1 MISPKIFLSFLKK
14 KGFNFFS
21 GVPDS
26 VLKNFTNLLDH
37 DNKINHIVSTN
48 EGSAISLGIGYHL
61 ATKKVPCIYMQ
72 NSGLGNAFN
81 PLTSIAHKKVYS
93 IPLLLI
99 IGWRGSPKS
108 KDEPQHNVMGKITQ
122 KTLKLM
128 NIKSA
133 VINGRSN
140 FKKLERQISNL
151 KSNKKTFAILI
162 KPNSFN
168 KYNLKKKKTKK
179 NIFKRAEFLEYFL
192 TKIPQKSKIISTT
205 GYSSREV
212 FQIK

>member
-1 MISPKIFLSFLKK
+1 
-14 KGFNFFS
+14 
-21 GVPDS
+21 
-26 VLKNFTNLLDH
+26 
-37 DNKINHIVSTN
+37 
-48 EGSAISLGIGYHL
+48 
-61 ATKKVPCIYMQ
+61 MQ

-133 VINGRSN
+133 VISGRSN
-140 FKKLERQISNL
+140 FKKLERLN
-151 KSNKKTFAILI
+151 F
-162 KPNSFN
+162 
-168 KYNLKKKKTKK
+168 
-179 NIFKRAEFLEYFL
+179 
-192 TKIPQKSKIISTT
+192 
-205 GYSSREV
+205 
-212 FQIK
+212 